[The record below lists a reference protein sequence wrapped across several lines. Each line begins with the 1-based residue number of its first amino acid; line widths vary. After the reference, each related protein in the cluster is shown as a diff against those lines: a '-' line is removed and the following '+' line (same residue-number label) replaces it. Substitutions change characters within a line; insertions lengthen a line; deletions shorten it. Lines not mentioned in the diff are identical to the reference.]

1 MILQTYKALSDNGQ
15 INLVTKT
22 NENISIRF
30 PDKII
35 IINKTEV
42 YAENGFH
49 EESYPDLHIKW
60 ERLSDQ
66 SSDYVL
72 SNVNNLFEEIEL

>member
-1 MILQTYKALSDNGQ
+1 M
-15 INLVTKT
+15 
-22 NENISIRF
+22 NISIRF

-49 EESYPDLHIKW
+49 EEAYPDLYIKL

-72 SNVNNLFEEIEL
+72 PNVNNLFEEIEL

>member
-42 YAENGFH
+42 YA
-49 EESYPDLHIKW
+49 
-60 ERLSDQ
+60 
-66 SSDYVL
+66 
-72 SNVNNLFEEIEL
+72 